1 MVVTHKTV
9 YDFGGLEFSIEDSI
23 YDDYD
28 KLRVS
33 GGYLIDAPRDVTGDE
48 IPAIR
53 EYINDIMNACNNALA
68 ELDRVVAND

>member
-48 IPAIR
+48 VSAVR